1 MKVII
6 KEFLE
11 EPMMLLSIFCVVTIL
26 SAGIVASDYTH
37 AVTKL
42 IAFTLNMFVGIL
54 YIYLYVFP
62 TYKNK

>member
-11 EPMMLLSIFCVVTIL
+11 EPIMLMSVFAIVSVL
-26 SAGIVASDYTH
+26 SASIVAGDYQ

-42 IAFTLNMFVGIL
+42 IAFILNMSVGIL
-54 YIYLYVFP
+54 YIYIYIVP
-62 TYKNK
+62 IYKNK